1 MPQQRQDDEVHR
13 HEERRR
19 IDERH
24 VGAEGQLS
32 EREEPDGNTERTENR
47 ARDVAHQVRRF
58 KRQMVALHKEPDGD
72 DAEKGSVKDHL
83 QRCQLTIGELHAG
96 GHH

>member
-72 DAEKGSVKDHL
+72 DAEKGAVKDHL

>member
-1 MPQQRQDDEVHR
+1 MPQQRQDDEIHR
-13 HEERRR
+13 HEERCR
-19 IDERH
+19 INQRH

-47 ARDVAHQVRRF
+47 ARDIAHQVRGF
-58 KRQMVALHKEPDGD
+58 KRQMVALHKEPDGN

-83 QRCQLTIGELHAG
+83 QRRQLTVGEFHAG